1 VVQVIVADV
10 PVILPA
16 PTALTA
22 GIVASVEKVKLL
34 EVEVCVKTAEMT
46 A

>member
-16 PTALTA
+16 PTALIT
-22 GIVASVEKVKLL
+22 GIDASVEKVKLL
-34 EVEVCVKTAEMT
+34 DVEVCVKTAETT